1 MIVITTKPAAPAQ
14 TPSDIDLALSRTL
27 RQALERQ
34 PWSAD
39 APAQLFVTDG
49 VVTVEGFVADE
60 AFAAALCAAA
70 RDVAGA
76 NNVRDALI
84 RVDAV
89 AGCVLAM
96 T

>member
-1 MIVITTKPAAPAQ
+1 MIVVTTKPDAVARR
-14 TPSDIDLALSRTL
+14 SRRNDLVLSRTL
-27 RQALERQ
+27 RQALQRQ
-34 PWSAD
+34 PWYAD
-39 APAQLFVTDG
+39 ASAQMFVTDG

-60 AFAAALCAAA
+60 AFAEALCALA

-76 NNVRDALI
+76 GNVRDALI

-89 AGCVLAM
+89 AGCVLVM